1 MYNIY
6 LKKDIKIIS
15 KLSKNNLF
23 KYSKKFY
30 QKIFIKVSIK
40 LIKIIYKRLHLFI
53 RSFTY
58 E

>member
-15 KLSKNNLF
+15 KLSKNNLY